1 MSDSRPGYQAGS
13 WTSQSEKRRDVWEQG
28 ERPILDFCTDFLL
41 TRKRGQSQRM
51 GCQEA
56 IIHGHTDFF
65 SWVSGVTIRLSSS
78 KKFFFLL
85 ALFPHWLCQC
95 PKGQLS
101 QQRHCTTQV
110 KRSVSP
116 PPLPPTVTLLPLFLP
131 EIEKFF
137 SGRLLKEHLRMLPQI
152 KANLCVFSWRMSHFS
167 SLKF

>member
-13 WTSQSEKRRDVWEQG
+13 WKSQSEKRRDVWEQG

-78 KKFFFLL
+78 KKFFFPAGLV
-85 ALFPHWLCQC
+85 
-95 PKGQLS
+95 LS
-101 QQRHCTTQV
+101 LTP
-110 KRSVSP
+110 SVSSNAIAQ
-116 PPLPPTVTLLPLFLP
+116 LTLNDQFPRHLCLPLSPSSLCFCL
-131 EIEKFF
+131 KLKSFF